1 MDICI
6 LYPIRNSAENS
17 ETKEIFLKDYVE
29 VNFPNIRVIEPE
41 GTYLVWLD
49 FRELGLHKKEREDL
63 IVNQAGLWLDQAS
76 MLGPEGEGFKRINI
90 ACPRK
95 VLWQALKQ
103 LKNAIS

>member
-1 MDICI
+1 M
-6 LYPIRNSAENS
+6 
-17 ETKEIFLKDYVE
+17 
-29 VNFPNIRVIEPE
+29 IEPE

-90 ACPRK
+90 A
-95 VLWQALKQ
+95 
-103 LKNAIS
+103 